1 MKEKKLNHTDLSS
14 KELEIL
20 KDLYINQKV
29 KSMNINDLKNF
40 VTENITLQIKST
52 IGNDEELEAW
62 KEMES
67 FFEEEFQ
74 NIIREIT
81 IKMRSE
87 RIQKNSFSIE
97 QSNYQSEDKK
107 EVKKLDMWED

>member
-1 MKEKKLNHTDLSS
+1 M
-14 KELEIL
+14 I
-20 KDLYINQKV
+20 
-29 KSMNINDLKNF
+29 
-40 VTENITLQIKST
+40 
-52 IGNDEELEAW
+52 
-62 KEMES
+62 
-67 FFEEEFQ
+67 FQ

>member
-1 MKEKKLNHTDLSS
+1 MKEKKLNHTDLSP

-87 RIQKNSFSIE
+87 RIQKNSLSIE

>member
-1 MKEKKLNHTDLSS
+1 MKEKNLNHTDLSS

-81 IKMRSE
+81 IKMRSD
-87 RIQKNSFSIE
+87 RIKQDNLSIE